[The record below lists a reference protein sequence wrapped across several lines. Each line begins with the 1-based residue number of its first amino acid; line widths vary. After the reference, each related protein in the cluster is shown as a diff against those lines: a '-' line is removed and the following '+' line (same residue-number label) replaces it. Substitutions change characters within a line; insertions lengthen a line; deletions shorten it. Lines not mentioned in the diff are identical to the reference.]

1 MPWLDLQLHT
11 FALSGRWRSDGR
23 SQGRRWED
31 KLRGCQ
37 VGRVEMAVAWARVVL
52 AMAWTASRESGAR
65 AHGGRG
71 RGERDRDDREK
82 RQMRRETEREEV
94 GG

>member
-1 MPWLDLQLHT
+1 
-11 FALSGRWRSDGR
+11 
-23 SQGRRWED
+23 
-31 KLRGCQ
+31 
-37 VGRVEMAVAWARVVL
+37 MAMAWARVVL
-52 AMAWTASRESGAR
+52 AMAWTASRESGAW